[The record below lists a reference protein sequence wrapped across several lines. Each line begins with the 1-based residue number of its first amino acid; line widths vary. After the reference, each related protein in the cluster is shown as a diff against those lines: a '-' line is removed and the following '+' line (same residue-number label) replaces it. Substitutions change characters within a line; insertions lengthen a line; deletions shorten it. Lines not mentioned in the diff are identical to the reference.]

1 MQHPESGFNKNPML
15 LLEDNSKPSNNQSP
29 KVNSQRCGCPQNQIL
44 AVTTNHLTIEPR
56 HELRKQGPVSIQT
69 DDDPWAKLSKAS
81 SVTPLSPRRVPQT
94 GPSKQK
100 PVIYLH
106 MMLIKFSKHISS
118 RGPKKQ
124 ALRKLTNPM
133 KCFGFVLS
141 SNYFYQ

>member
-1 MQHPESGFNKNPML
+1 MQHAESGFNKNPML

-29 KVNSQRCGCPQNQIL
+29 KVNSQRWMPSEPNPSY
-44 AVTTNHLTIEPR
+44 HLTIEPR